1 MDSRTYPVSRRN
13 VDLGD
18 GNHCI
23 EGRDIVVHDDQWN
36 ENADHTAQRTMRCT
50 LHRWQTEPRKQD
62 DRLDIVVN
70 YQMDATAGFVI
81 REPYTILTERPAIM
95 FQTRAEMMRW
105 KNELTRICKWNM
117 DSSIHDLRIRYAE
130 GGDHD

>member
-13 VDLGD
+13 TAFDSA
-18 GNHCI
+18 GNCHI
-23 EGRDIVVHDDQWN
+23 EGRDIIVHSDQWN
-36 ENADHTAQRTMRCT
+36 DNADHTAQRTMRCT
-50 LHRWQTEPRKQD
+50 LHRWQTEPRKLD

-70 YQMDATAGFVI
+70 YQMDANKGFVMLPWAVMTKNPSNAF
-81 REPYTILTERPAIM
+81 ETSKERQAYVC
-95 FQTRAEMMRW
+95 
-105 KNELTRICKWNM
+105 ELTRICRWNM